1 MPPWPSNL
9 EPEAYANVHPVQDTP
24 GISGSRSAIAGG
36 RIGDHGV
43 YIDIL
48 VEGPAHGTEHLVSNA
63 ATAGYQNEPPDK
75 HWFDLLNSD
84 GTTVLLLPRERPRLV
99 RSGATLIDP
108 SQQHIDHLTSPIGRS
123 RRIIVVWYRTA
134 EQLKPGVYV
143 LRVRDARNAYSKAG
157 RDLLGL
163 KAFDGMEIELRYAD
177 GFNPNAIGD

>member
-1 MPPWPSNL
+1 M
-9 EPEAYANVHPVQDTP
+9 
-24 GISGSRSAIAGG
+24 
-36 RIGDHGV
+36 
-43 YIDIL
+43 
-48 VEGPAHGTEHLVSNA
+48 
-63 ATAGYQNEPPDK
+63 
-75 HWFDLLNSD
+75 
-84 GTTVLLLPRERPRLV
+84 